1 MPVIVGNAI
10 FRYIKHGRPNTQ
22 SNLLF
27 LRVTAPFCKVGTITC
42 NRALNAML
50 PDGVHRSFH
59 ITRKT
64 FATSVLRS
72 GASMNNV
79 ADVLGH
85 KGTNNIKYYLN
96 LDDKRMKEC
105 PVSLA
110 ELSLLREGGGMPC

>member
-85 KGTNNIKYYLN
+85 KDVNTTRKHYAALEDERRRKAAGS
-96 LDDKRMKEC
+96 DQQ
-105 PVSLA
+105 SW
-110 ELSLLREGGGMPC
+110 MPMLPR